1 MAKIKAADVAKLRKM
16 TGAGMMDCKKALGE
30 TDGNF
35 DEAIDLLRKKG
46 QKIAAKRADK
56 DALEGVVLAKS
67 NDDKTKAVIISLN
80 CETDF
85 VAKTENF
92 INLSNTILEVA
103 LTSGATNLEEL
114 NNAKIGGKTI
124 SEEILESTGIIGE
137 KMQLS
142 HFSQITADK
151 VEFYIHQDKKLSTM
165 VGFNKTYAEDQ
176 VGKDVA
182 MQIAAMNP
190 AGIDKDDVAENIVK
204 KELEI
209 GKELA
214 INEGKPEK
222 LAEQISKGRL
232 NKFFKENTLLN
243 QSFIKDNKKTVSDY
257 LKGEDKDLTVTVM
270 KRHSIRE
277 M

>member
-1 MAKIKAADVAKLRKM
+1 MAKITAADVAKLRKM
-16 TGAGMMDCKKALGE
+16 TGAGMMDCKKALAE
-30 TDGNF
+30 TDGDF
-35 DEAIDLLRKKG
+35 DAAIDMLRKKG

-56 DALEGVVLAKS
+56 DALEGVVLAKA

-92 INLSNTILEVA
+92 INLSNSILDAA
-103 LTSGATNLEEL
+103 LNSDVTNLEEL
-114 NNAKIGGKTI
+114 NNVKIGNRTV
-124 SEEILESTGIIGE
+124 SEEIIDATGIIGE

-142 HFSQITADK
+142 HFSKINADK

-165 VGFNKTYAEDQ
+165 VGFNKSYSDEQ

-182 MQIAAMNP
+182 MQIAAMSP
-190 AGIDKDDVAENIVK
+190 AGIDKGDVAEDVIQ

-214 INEGKPEK
+214 INEGKPAQ

-243 QSFIKDNKKTVSDY
+243 QAFIKDNKKSIRDY
-257 LKGEDKDLTVTVM
+257 LKGQDKDLTVIVM
-270 KRHSIRE
+270 KRYSIRE
-277 M
+277 V

>member
-1 MAKIKAADVAKLRKM
+1 MAKITAADVAKLRKM

-30 TDGNF
+30 ADGDF
-35 DEAIDLLRKKG
+35 DAAIDMLRKKG

-56 DALEGVVLAKS
+56 DALEGVVLAKA
-67 NDDKTKAVIISLN
+67 NEDKTKAVIISLN

-92 INLSNTILEVA
+92 INLSNSILEAA
-103 LTSGATNLEEL
+103 LNSDVTNLEEL
-114 NNAKIGGKTI
+114 NNVKIGSRTI
-124 SEEILESTGIIGE
+124 SEEIIDATGIIGE

-142 HFSQITADK
+142 HFSQIKADK

-165 VGFNKTYAEDQ
+165 VGFNKVYLDEQ

-182 MQIAAMNP
+182 MQIAAMSP
-190 AGIDKDDVAENIVK
+190 AGIDKDDVSEDVVK

-214 INEGKPEK
+214 INEGKPAK

-243 QSFIKDNKKTVSDY
+243 QAFIKDNKKSVGEY
-257 LKGEDKDLTVTVM
+257 LKSEDKDLTVTIM

-277 M
+277 V